1 MFLGCTAYVPTCVRA
16 QSGLTVTPR
25 TVTRQAPLSK
35 PRRAAVLLRCT
46 WVCDLLVCGLYVLL
60 STSFLIDFFFTL
72 NSAFIVD
79 ITVWGYFL
87 LAVYSRVSFFH
98 LLGSHRLQL
107 GELNPFI
114 CTVMTPVFGF
124 VSHFSFVIHSS
135 VLYSLCFYPAWT
147 SIQSFLP
154 LHHYSN
160 LECWSYFSIHQF
172 TIYPPKHW
180 QCLNIK

>member
-1 MFLGCTAYVPTCVRA
+1 MHCLCAYVCACSVRSDCDPTDSNPPGSSVQATEGRSLTSLYLGLWPFSLWTVR
-16 QSGLTVTPR
+16 
-25 TVTRQAPLSK
+25 
-35 PRRAAVLLRCT
+35 
-46 WVCDLLVCGLYVLL
+46 
-60 STSFLIDFFFTL
+60 FIIDILFNRLFFFTL

-160 LECWSYFSIHQF
+160 LECWSYFSINQF
-172 TIYPPKHW
+172 IIYTKHW